1 MIRKTWYNKDMNIRD
16 IYNWIMEAF
25 SSEYALLS
33 VNPAFA
39 DLVNGVLRWVTPAV
53 LIFIVGRC
61 AYSLLRGKDQELWG
75 YLKFP
80 NDSYVPLRHWE
91 NLLGRSRSADVRI
104 ALPEVSRQH
113 AVLSRRQ
120 KGIWY
125 IFDTESKGGVLVNG
139 KHIDKQKQV
148 KYGDRITIGGAELTL
163 VAPTA
168 TEVMDDC
175 QVSEV
180 PSVTVMPLITQIFL
194 SLFSL
199 LCLLALLI
207 NARINPYLLLTV
219 FSGINGVM
227 WAYYGLMRMIRRSG
241 FEIESLAFLLTI
253 LGFCTAASS
262 APYSLLKQFAAFVIG
277 VFLFLF
283 VGWCLRDLKR
293 SQVVRWVMSAVGIGL
308 LLLTFFFA
316 DTINGARNWLF
327 IGGMS
332 IQPSELSK
340 ICFVYAGAATLDRLL
355 TKRNLLLYIL
365 FSGICVGLL
374 ALMNDFGTAL
384 IFFIT
389 FLAVAFLRSGRL
401 SAILLGAASAGLGAL
416 MVLKFRP
423 YVLNRFKAWRNV
435 WAYADSLGYQQTRVL
450 ACAASGGVLG
460 LGIGRGWLRHVAAAD
475 TDLVFGMLCEEWG
488 VLVAVCAV
496 SVIVLMAVFT
506 FKQAASGRST
516 FYTIA
521 SCAAM
526 CMMIVQTMLNV
537 CGSVDILPLT
547 GVTFPF
553 ISNGG
558 SSMLCAWGLL
568 AFIKAADVR
577 PGASFAI
584 KQVRQKR
591 RRKSR

>member
-1 MIRKTWYNKDMNIRD
+1 M
-16 IYNWIMEAF
+16 
-25 SSEYALLS
+25 SEDAYLT

-39 DLVNGVLRWVTPAV
+39 DTINGVLRWVIPAV
-53 LIFIVGRC
+53 LIFIVARC
-61 AYSLLRGKDQELWG
+61 AYSLLRGRNEELWG

-80 NDSYVPLRHWE
+80 NDTYVPLRHWE

-104 ALPEVSRQH
+104 NLPEVSRQH
-113 AVLSRRQ
+113 AVLIRRQ
-120 KGIWY
+120 KGVWY

-139 KHIDKQKQV
+139 KLINKQKQV
-148 KYGDRITIGGAELTL
+148 KFGDRITVGGAELTL

-175 QVSEV
+175 QAPQEAAMMVS
-180 PSVTVMPLITQIFL
+180 PLITQIFL

-199 LCLLALLI
+199 LCLLALLV
-207 NARINPYLLLTV
+207 NARVNPYLLLTV
-219 FSGINGVM
+219 FGGIHAVM
-227 WAYYGLMRMIRRSG
+227 WGYYGLMRMIHRRG
-241 FEIESLAFLLTI
+241 FEIESLAFLLVN
-253 LGFCTAASS
+253 LGFCTVASA
-262 APYSLLKQFAAFVIG
+262 APYSLLKQFAAFVGG
-277 VFLFLF
+277 VLLFLF

-293 SQVVRWVMSAVGIGL
+293 SQVMRWVMSAVGIGL
-308 LLLTFFFA
+308 LLLTFLFA
-316 DTINGARNWLF
+316 ETINGARNWLF

-365 FSGICVGLL
+365 FSGACVGLL

-384 IFFIT
+384 IFFVT
-389 FLAVAFLRSGRL
+389 FLAVAFLRSGQL
-401 SAILLGAASAGLGAL
+401 SAVVLGTASAGLGAL

-460 LGIGRGWLRHVAAAD
+460 LGVGRGWLRYVAAAD

-488 VLVAVCAV
+488 ILVAVCAV
-496 SVIVLMAVFT
+496 SILVLMAVFA
-506 FKQAASGRST
+506 FKQAACGRST

-521 SCAAM
+521 SCAAV
-526 CMMIVQTMLNV
+526 CMMLVQTLLNV

-553 ISNGG
+553 VSNGG

-584 KQVRQKR
+584 KQVTQKR
-591 RRKSR
+591 RGVRK

>member
-1 MIRKTWYNKDMNIRD
+1 MNIRD
-16 IYNWIMEAF
+16 IYNWIMAAF
-25 SSEYALLS
+25 SSEEAYLS

-39 DLVNGVLRWVTPAV
+39 DTVNGVLRWVMPAV

-61 AYSLLRGKDQELWG
+61 AYSLLRGRDQELWG

-80 NDSYVPLRHWE
+80 NDTYVPLRHWE
-91 NLLGRSRSADVRI
+91 NLLGRSWSADVRI
-104 ALPEVSRQH
+104 NMPQVSRQH
-113 AVLSRRQ
+113 AVLTRRQ

-125 IFDTESKGGVLVNG
+125 IYDTESKGGVLVNG
-139 KHIDKQKQV
+139 KLIDKQKQI
-148 KYGDRITIGGAELTL
+148 KFGDRITVGGVELTL

-175 QVSEV
+175 QA
-180 PSVTVMPLITQIFL
+180 PQGTSVVVAPLITQIFL

-199 LCLLALLI
+199 LCLLALLV
-207 NARINPYLLLTV
+207 NARINPYLLLAV
-219 FSGINGVM
+219 FGGVLAVM
-227 WAYYGLMRMIRRSG
+227 WSYYGLMRMIHRSG
-241 FEIESLAFLLTI
+241 FEIESLAFLLVN
-253 LGFCTAASS
+253 LGFCTAASA
-262 APYSLLKQFAAFVIG
+262 APYSLLKQFAAFVMG
-277 VFLFLF
+277 VLLFLF

-293 SQVVRWVMSAVGIGL
+293 SQVMRWVMSAVGIGL
-308 LLLTFFFA
+308 LLLTFLFA
-316 DTINGARNWLF
+316 ETINGARNWLF
-327 IGGMS
+327 VGGMS

-355 TKRNLLLYIL
+355 TKRNLFLYIL
-365 FSGICVGLL
+365 FSGACVGLL

-384 IFFIT
+384 IFFVT
-389 FLAVAFLRSGRL
+389 FLAVAFLRSGQL
-401 SAILLGAASAGLGAL
+401 SAVVLGTASAGLGAL

-435 WAYADSLGYQQTRVL
+435 WAYADSFGYQQTRVL

-460 LGIGRGWLRHVAAAD
+460 LGIGRGWLRYVAAAD

-488 VLVAVCAV
+488 ILTAACTV

-506 FKQAASGRST
+506 FKQAACGRST

-521 SCAAM
+521 SCSAV
-526 CMMIVQTMLNV
+526 CMMLVQTLLNV
-537 CGSVDILPLT
+537 GGSVDILPLT

-553 ISNGG
+553 VSNGG

-584 KQVRQKR
+584 KQVSQKR
-591 RRKSR
+591 RGVRQ